1 MIHHHWEKGGQ
12 MTKRRTL
19 WIIVLIAYASFVFIM
34 SSMTMSGGQPLLR
47 FPGGDKV
54 LHFLEFGLFYILSWK
69 AFRKH
74 RLIAAFLLTAIYAGS
89 DEFHQIFVSTR
100 EASILD
106 WLADVA
112 GAACGAVGVSILLR
126 MGLPGFL
133 RRRIL
138 ASDKNREEGSD

>member
-1 MIHHHWEKGGQ
+1 MSAW
-12 MTKRRTL
+12 RRAWTV
-19 WIIVLIAYASFVFIM
+19 VLIAYASFVFIM
-34 SSMTMSGGQPLLR
+34 SSMTMSGDQPLLR

-54 LHFLEFGLFYILSWK
+54 LHFLEFGLFYLLSWK

-106 WLADVA
+106 WLADIA
-112 GAACGAVGVSILLR
+112 GGACGALGIVILSR

-138 ASDKNREEGSD
+138 ASDNNREEGSE